1 MLLFLTFNSQEE
13 RQKFG
18 GSDFIELQYCRLSP
32 YMKIKEIVSVN
43 AIKHWENDSLYICG
57 DNMDMFYSSYGTIIT
72 GGIYSNME
80 RGPVD
85 LFGINFYSQE
95 QTKQIMQRIEVEM
108 PPEYQI
114 FLKWLKEGKEY
125 VGFYILGI

>member
-13 RQKFG
+13 RRKFG
-18 GSDFIELQYCRLSP
+18 GSNFIELQYCRLP
-32 YMKIKEIVSVN
+32 PRTKIKEIVSVN
-43 AIKHWENDSLYICG
+43 AIRNWENDSLYICG

-72 GGIYSNME
+72 GGIYNNME

-95 QTKQIMQRIEVEM
+95 QISQIIERIKAEI

-114 FLKWLKEGKEY
+114 ILKWLKEGREY
-125 VGFYILGI
+125 VGIYILGI